1 MTTWRAVTPDWV
13 PVPAA
18 LADLHVL
25 AHRGYLD
32 TWSTWHDG
40 MAVTA
45 AWLRGGRSAPVTF
58 REEQSVTWA
67 LADAEKWAAVHAHGL
82 LDGPSP
88 RTRLGGR

>member
-58 REEQSVTWA
+58 REEQPVTRA
-67 LADAEKWAAVHAHGL
+67 LADAE
-82 LDGPSP
+82 
-88 RTRLGGR
+88 RGRR